1 MAYSTIRKG
10 SNHADVKTWQDY
22 LKGQGYNISA
32 SGTFDDATLDAT
44 KKYQASMGLTTDGIV
59 GKNTW
64 ASMNTGNNTTNTAN
78 TKNIPEIFGADAS
91 LVEQANSSF
100 SGSDELKEKES
111 NKNTYADKYLDYTSN
126 TNIVDENTKNLMNGK
141 LEDYLSPEIAQA
153 DTYIKEQL
161 AQIQSGKTSWS
172 DQLSGAINDYLNR
185 DKFEYD
191 VDNDQLFQQAL
202 ASAMNSGKTAMQ
214 DTIGQASA
222 LTGGYGS
229 TYATSVGNQAYNSF
243 IEDAYNNLPEY
254 YQMALEAYQAEG
266 QEMLNRVNILGSA
279 DDREYGRMVDAYNLT
294 SDYRNNLWNEGFNE
308 WTTTTSNAINYGN
321 FLLNENQTIAN
332 NLKGAYDISAN
343 EYELKYTQ
351 EYNDWYSS
359 VENAWKTIGLQNSD
373 AWANKNYEQTERW
386 NQKDLDYKY
395 ANLDFEK
402 EQFNYSKGDTNND
415 GKVDD
420 EEKAALNQNI
430 DDIPKEISTKASKY
444 KTNEELASYLDA
456 QEAAGL
462 ITAEESE
469 YLYGVYHSP
478 EAKKNVNISTGA
490 LGNNFKVNK
499 GDNFDV
505 YVDGEPYRVENH
517 GKVTNTKTVENLD
530 KEGASD
536 KSIFLYNGNAYV
548 KWSNNYYKVGAT
560 SIIGIKTKG
569 YENLVKA
576 LS

>member
-64 ASMNTGNNTTNTAN
+64 ASMNTGNNTTNTTNTAN

-111 NKNTYADKYLDYTSN
+111 NKNAYADKYLDYTSN

-343 EYELKYTQ
+343 EYELKYNQ
-351 EYNDWYSS
+351 EYNDWYTS
-359 VENAWKTIGLQNSD
+359 VENAWKTIGMQNSD
-373 AWANKNYEQTERW
+373 AWANKNFNESVRQFDKEF
-386 NQKDLDYKY
+386 N
-395 ANLDFEK
+395 ANYTSDGNGGYVK
-402 EQFNYSKGDTNND
+402 KSNTTNSKTVTITDEN
-415 GKVDD
+415 GK
-420 EEKAALNQNI
+420 NI
-430 DDIPKEISTKASKY
+430 EVNVDDIPKAVSTQASKF
-444 KTNEELASYLDA
+444 KTDEERENYLNSQVD
-456 QEAAGL
+456 AGL
-462 ITAEESE
+462 ITESE
-469 YLYGVYHSP
+469 ADYLYSVYKSPSSDSNLPEDIRTWSSDNWKNATFTKVKNTINWWGGDDNDDVIVNGSVHSINDVRTMMKNAGVSEKDRNTIYNKLKDLDTDATYSFIS
-478 EAKKNVNISTGA
+478 KK
-490 LGNNFKVNK
+490 
-499 GDNFDV
+499 
-505 YVDGEPYRVENH
+505 
-517 GKVTNTKTVENLD
+517 
-530 KEGASD
+530 
-536 KSIFLYNGNAYV
+536 
-548 KWSNNYYKVGAT
+548 
-560 SIIGIKTKG
+560 
-569 YENLVKA
+569 
-576 LS
+576 